1 MSCCK
6 PSANDDNNELLRL
19 IARRL
24 GAYSYPVNTPRWL
37 VTNQGE
43 STVAHQSLTDFLLW
57 TVQQI
62 DALAGEF
69 PIKVEIEDSDPTQA
83 GNQTKSVSLPNIAET
98 LAEIYGLTAKS
109 AIDSDLHTSFLM
121 RIATEVMAAKTA
133 ALIAQDYASGNASFL
148 GYKGNEVERRVQYSF
163 NPEGTESLDDILKS
177 STYTIKGWRNE
188 DRDNVADYLQRI
200 MFASGLLKSVFFRS
214 KTDIERVIAG
224 LKDFV
229 PGSGGIQ
236 DQDWAS
242 FLRTINN
249 PDGAFNAGFPAK
261 PEIDDIT
268 PQSPPPPGGR

>member
-6 PSANDDNNELLRL
+6 PSDNDDNNELLRL

-43 STVAHQSLTDFLLW
+43 ATVAHQSLTDFLLW

-69 PIKVEIEDSDPTQA
+69 PIKVEIEDTDPTQE

-98 LAEIYGLTAKS
+98 LAEIYGLSAKT

-121 RIATEVMAAKTA
+121 RIAVETMAAKTA
-133 ALIAQDYASGNASFL
+133 ALIAQDYASANASYL
-148 GYKGNEVERRVQYSF
+148 GYKGNEVQRDVQYAF
-163 NPEGTESLDDILKS
+163 NPEGTESIEDILRA
-177 STYTIKGWRNE
+177 STYRVKGWRNE

-200 MFASGLLKSVFFRS
+200 MFVNGLLKSVFFRN
-214 KTDIERVIAG
+214 KTDIDRVIAG

-229 PGSGGIQ
+229 PGSGGTQ
-236 DQDWAS
+236 DQEWDK
-242 FLRTINN
+242 FLRYVRN
-249 PDGAFNAGFPAK
+249 PDSAMNSGFPVK
-261 PEIDDIT
+261 PDIDDIT